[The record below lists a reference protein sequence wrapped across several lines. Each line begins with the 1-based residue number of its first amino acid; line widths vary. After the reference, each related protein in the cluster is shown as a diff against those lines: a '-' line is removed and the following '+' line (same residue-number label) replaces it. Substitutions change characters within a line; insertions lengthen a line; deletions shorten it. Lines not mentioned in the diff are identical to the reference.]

1 MHDMNV
7 SIPARAPLRPALVRI
22 LAVLACLAAACAFAV
37 LTPLPAEAHEMPRVR
52 IEATVLEDG
61 VLHVEEERTF
71 AFDDEVNGVF
81 WTIPIAKNEQ
91 GRPSW
96 VDVASLGAAIVG
108 EDGAE
113 HALERTGEAQPG
125 DDGVFT
131 VAEENDVIR
140 IQLFSPHADDT
151 QATFRLSYDLTG
163 AVMAW
168 ADTAE
173 LYWRF
178 VGPDWEESSE
188 NVELTVRFAGADA
201 SGEDARVGENFRA
214 WAHGPLEGEVA
225 LDGAAPNVTATV
237 PRVRDGEYA
246 EVRSVFPRSWV
257 PGLAPVG
264 DAGETE
270 RMDHVLSEE
279 AGFAEDANARRAQMQ
294 ALVSVGSGAQI
305 ALPAVLLVVVAAYRI
320 VRCRA
325 PKPDFQQE
333 YLREVPTDAHPATVA
348 AFMDDGRVGRRS
360 FVVTLMKLTDEGV
373 IGVSDHPAKDAGGE
387 SSYRLVL
394 RDPARLG
401 ASGIDGAALRLF
413 FREGAQSSSFA
424 ALSTCTSGDA
434 LTAEALTSGFS
445 DAVERDLKARGLV
458 ASVDTFKSVATVA
471 AAVLFCASLILA
483 LTTDGAT
490 LLPFGIGL
498 ALTIV
503 ALVIALTAR
512 IVTREA
518 AELRAR
524 CEAFRHWIERAAR
537 TGEAVDFDSEEGHRM
552 LVYASAVGVGE
563 GTLRRLVSQ
572 TDESAAHAVDGVA
585 DVAYAGVASYP
596 YPLMWWFWPHYGMHA
611 SPMHDASDAY
621 GSAVASVAVSSGSS
635 AAGTGGGFSFGGGG
649 GVGGGG
655 GGTF

>member
-7 SIPARAPLRPALVRI
+7 SIPARAALRPIVTRT
-22 LAVLACLAAACAFAV
+22 LAVIACLVAACALAA
-37 LTPLPAEAHEMPRVR
+37 LTPLSAEAYEMPRVC

-61 VLHVEEERTF
+61 ALHVEEERTF

-81 WTIPIAKNEQ
+81 WTIPIASNEQ

-96 VDVASLGAAIVG
+96 VDVASLSAAIVDEG
-108 EDGAE
+108 GAE
-113 HALERTGEAQPG
+113 RALERVGEAQPG

-131 VAEENDVIR
+131 VTEEDDAIR

-151 QATFRLSYDLTG
+151 QATFRLSYGLTG

-173 LYWRF
+173 LYWKF

-201 SGEDARVGENFRA
+201 SGEDGVVGENFRA

-225 LDGAAPNVTATV
+225 LDGAVPSVTATV

-246 EVRSVFPRSWV
+246 EVRVVFPRSWV

-264 DAGETE
+264 DAAQTE
-270 RMDHVLSEE
+270 RMDRVLSEE

-294 ALVSVGSGAQI
+294 ALISVGSGAQI

-320 VRCRA
+320 LCCRA
-325 PKPDFQQE
+325 PKADFQQE

-348 AFMDDGRVGRRS
+348 ASMDDGRVGRRS

-373 IGVSDHPAKDAGGE
+373 IDVSDHPAKDAAGE
-387 SSYRLVL
+387 ASYRLVL
-394 RDPARLG
+394 RDPARL
-401 ASGIDGAALRLF
+401 AESGIDGAALRLF
-413 FREGAQSSSFA
+413 FREDAQLASFA

-434 LTAEALTSGFS
+434 STAEALTSGFT
-445 DAVERDLKARGLV
+445 DAVERDLKVRGLV

-483 LTTDGAT
+483 LATDGAT

-537 TGEAVDFDSEEGHRM
+537 TGEAVDFDSEEGRLM

-563 GTLRRLVSQ
+563 GALRRLVAQ
-572 TDESAAHAVDGVA
+572 TDESSAHAAAGVA

-611 SPMHDASDAY
+611 SPMRDASDAY
-621 GSAVASVAVSSGSS
+621 GSAVASVAVSAGSP

>member
-7 SIPARAPLRPALVRI
+7 SIPARAALRPIFTRA
-22 LAVLACLAAACAFAV
+22 LAVLACLVAACAFTA
-37 LTPLPAEAHEMPRVR
+37 LTPLPAKAHEMPRVH
-52 IEATVLEDG
+52 IDATVLEDG
-61 VLHVEEERTF
+61 ILHVEEERAF

-81 WTIPIAKNEQ
+81 WTIPIATNEQ

-96 VDVASLGAAIVG
+96 VDVASLGAAIVDEG
-108 EDGAE
+108 GAE
-113 HALERTGEAQPG
+113 RAFERVGAAQPG

-131 VAEENDVIR
+131 VTEEDDAIR

-173 LYWRF
+173 LYWKF

-188 NVELTVRFAGADA
+188 NVELTVRFVGADA
-201 SGEDARVGENFRA
+201 SGDAARVGENFRA

-225 LDGAAPNVTATV
+225 LDGADPSVTATV

-246 EVRSVFPRSWV
+246 EVRAVFPRGWV
-257 PGLAPVG
+257 SGLAPVG
-264 DAGETE
+264 DAAQTE
-270 RMDHVLSEE
+270 RMDHILSEE
-279 AGFAEDANARRAQMQ
+279 AGFTEDANARRAQMQ
-294 ALVSVGSGAQI
+294 ALISVGSGAQI

-360 FVVTLMKLTDEGV
+360 FVVTLMKLTEEGV
-373 IGVSDHPAKDAGGE
+373 IGVSDRPAKDAEGE
-387 SSYRLVL
+387 VSYRLVL
-394 RDPARLG
+394 RDPARL
-401 ASGIDGAALRLF
+401 AESGIDGAALRLF

-424 ALSTCTSGDA
+424 ALSTCTSGDT
-434 LTAEALTSGFS
+434 LTAESLTSGFT

-458 ASVDTFKSVATVA
+458 ASVDTFKSAATVA

-518 AELRAR
+518 AELNAR

-537 TGEAVDFDSEEGHRM
+537 TGEAVDFDSAEGRRM

-572 TDESAAHAVDGVA
+572 TDESAACAASGVA

-596 YPLMWWFWPHYGMHA
+596 YPLMWWFWPHYGIHA

-621 GSAVASVAVSSGSS
+621 GSAVASVAVSTESS
-635 AAGTGGGFSFGGGG
+635 ATGTGGGFSFGGGG

>member
-131 VAEENDVIR
+131 VAEEDNAIR

-188 NVELTVRFAGADA
+188 NVELAVRFAGAGA
-201 SGEDARVGENFRA
+201 SADTAVVGENFRA

-225 LDGAAPNVTATV
+225 LDGADSNVTATV

-246 EVRSVFPRSWV
+246 EVRAVFPRSWV
-257 PGLAPVG
+257 SGLAPVG
-264 DAGETE
+264 DAAQTE
-270 RMDHVLSEE
+270 RMDHILSEE

-294 ALVSVGSGAQI
+294 TLISVGSGAQI

-325 PKPDFQQE
+325 PKADFQQE

-413 FREGAQSSSFA
+413 FREGLQSSSFA

-563 GTLRRLVSQ
+563 RTLRRLVSQ

>member
-7 SIPARAPLRPALVRI
+7 SIPARAALRPIVTRT
-22 LAVLACLAAACAFAV
+22 LAVIACLVAACALAA
-37 LTPLPAEAHEMPRVR
+37 LTPLSAEAYEMPRVR

-61 VLHVEEERTF
+61 SLHVEEERTF

-81 WTIPIAKNEQ
+81 WTIPIATNEQ

-96 VDVASLGAAIVG
+96 VDVASLGAAIVDEG
-108 EDGAE
+108 GAE
-113 HALERTGEAQPG
+113 RALERVGEAQPG

-131 VAEENDVIR
+131 VTEEDDAIR

-151 QATFRLSYDLTG
+151 QATFRLSYGLTG

-173 LYWRF
+173 LYWKF

-201 SGEDARVGENFRA
+201 SGEDGVVGENFRA

-225 LDGAAPNVTATV
+225 LDGAVPSVTATV

-246 EVRSVFPRSWV
+246 EVRAVFPRSWV

-264 DAGETE
+264 DAAQTE

-294 ALVSVGSGAQI
+294 ALISVGSGAQI

-325 PKPDFQQE
+325 PKADFQQE

-348 AFMDDGRVGRRS
+348 AFLDDGRVGRRS

-373 IGVSDHPAKDAGGE
+373 IGVSDHPAKDAAGE
-387 SSYRLVL
+387 ASYRLVL
-394 RDPARLG
+394 RDPARL
-401 ASGIDGAALRLF
+401 AESGIDGAALRLF
-413 FREGAQSSSFA
+413 FREGAQSASFA

-434 LTAEALTSGFS
+434 LTAEALTSGFT

-458 ASVDTFKSVATVA
+458 ASVDTFKSGATVA

-498 ALTIV
+498 ALTVI

-518 AELRAR
+518 TELKAR

-537 TGEAVDFDSEEGHRM
+537 TGEAVDLDSAEGHRI

-563 GTLRRLVSQ
+563 GTLRRLVTQ
-572 TDESAAHAVDGVA
+572 TDESSAHAAAGVA

-611 SPMHDASDAY
+611 SPMCDASDAY
-621 GSAVASVAVSSGSS
+621 GSAVASVAVSAGSS

>member
-7 SIPARAPLRPALVRI
+7 SIPARAALRPIVTRT
-22 LAVLACLAAACAFAV
+22 LAVIACLVAACALVA
-37 LTPLPAEAHEMPRVR
+37 LTPLSAEAYEMPRVR

-61 VLHVEEERTF
+61 ALHVEEERTF

-81 WTIPIAKNEQ
+81 WTIPIATNEQ

-96 VDVASLGAAIVG
+96 VDVASLGAAIVDEG
-108 EDGAE
+108 GAE
-113 HALERTGEAQPG
+113 RALERVGEAQPG

-131 VAEENDVIR
+131 VTEEDDAIR

-173 LYWRF
+173 LYWKF

-201 SGEDARVGENFRA
+201 SGEDGVVGENFRA

-225 LDGAAPNVTATV
+225 LDGAVPSVTATV

-246 EVRSVFPRSWV
+246 EVRAVFPRSWV
-257 PGLAPVG
+257 PGLAPVS
-264 DAGETE
+264 DAAQTE

-294 ALVSVGSGAQI
+294 TLISVGSGAQI

-325 PKPDFQQE
+325 PKADFQQE

-373 IGVSDHPAKDAGGE
+373 IGVSDRPAKDTGGAA
-387 SSYRLVL
+387 SYRLVM
-394 RDPARLG
+394 RDPARL
-401 ASGIDGAALRLF
+401 AESGIDGAALRLF

-434 LTAEALTSGFS
+434 LTAEALTSGFT

-483 LTTDGAT
+483 LATDGAT

-524 CEAFRHWIERAAR
+524 CEAFRHWIEHAAR
-537 TGEAVDFDSEEGHRM
+537 TGEAVDFDSEEGRLM

-563 GTLRRLVSQ
+563 GALRRLVSQ

-611 SPMHDASDAY
+611 SPMRDASDAY
-621 GSAVASVAVSSGSS
+621 GSAVASVAVSAGSS

>member
-7 SIPARAPLRPALVRI
+7 SIPARAALRPIVTRT
-22 LAVLACLAAACAFAV
+22 LAVIACLVAACALAA
-37 LTPLPAEAHEMPRVR
+37 LTPLSAEAYEMPHVR

-61 VLHVEEERTF
+61 ALHVEEERTF

-81 WTIPIAKNEQ
+81 WTIPIATNEQ

-96 VDVASLGAAIVG
+96 VDVASLGAAIVD
-108 EDGAE
+108 EAGAE
-113 HALERTGEAQPG
+113 RALERVGEAQPG

-131 VAEENDVIR
+131 VSEEDDAIR

-151 QATFRLSYDLTG
+151 QATFRLSYGLTG

-173 LYWRF
+173 LYWQF

-188 NVELTVRFAGADA
+188 NVELAVRFADAGASADTA
-201 SGEDARVGENFRA
+201 VVGENFRA

-225 LDGAAPNVTATV
+225 LDGADSNVTATV

-246 EVRSVFPRSWV
+246 EVRAVFPRSWV
-257 PGLAPVG
+257 SGLAPVD
-264 DAGETE
+264 DAAQTE
-270 RMDHVLSEE
+270 RMDHILSEE

-294 ALVSVGSGAQI
+294 TLISVGSGAQI
-305 ALPAVLLVVVAAYRI
+305 ALPAVLLVVVTAYRI
-320 VRCRA
+320 VRCRT
-325 PKPDFQQE
+325 PKADFQQE

-373 IGVSDHPAKDAGGE
+373 IGVSDRPAKDTGGAA
-387 SSYRLVL
+387 SYRLVL
-394 RDPARLG
+394 RDPARL
-401 ASGIDGAALRLF
+401 AESGIDGAALRLF

-434 LTAEALTSGFS
+434 LTAEALTSGFT

-483 LTTDGAT
+483 LATDGAT

-518 AELRAR
+518 AELKAR
-524 CEAFRHWIERAAR
+524 CEAFRHWIEHAAR
-537 TGEAVDFDSEEGHRM
+537 TGEAVDFDSEEGRLM

-563 GTLRRLVSQ
+563 GALRRLVSQ

-611 SPMHDASDAY
+611 SPMRDASDAY
-621 GSAVASVAVSSGSS
+621 GSAVASVAVSAGSS